1 MVFLQAWGCISMGY
15 TLGVSLACFT
25 ECQSIMAFCADL
37 LMRHCQTESKWFLSF
52 CKLFADNAV
61 ILIFLGAL

>member
-15 TLGVSLACFT
+15 TLGVVFVCCT
-25 ECQSIMAFCADL
+25 ECQSFMAFCTDT
-37 LMRHCQTESKWFLSF
+37 LMLRYYAVSIWLLSF
-52 CKLFADNAV
+52 CKLFADIAV

>member
-1 MVFLQAWGCISMGY
+1 
-15 TLGVSLACFT
+15 
-25 ECQSIMAFCADL
+25 MAFCTDT
-37 LMRHCQTESKWFLSF
+37 LMLRYYAVSIWLLSF